1 MTRRTMLLR
10 AAQAA
15 LALLVIAAALRT
27 LGGQWDAVRRTAAD
41 VTLDWPP
48 LLASCVVVL
57 ATYLVLVAAW
67 RHVVNAMG
75 GRLRYLDAAYI
86 WFVSALARYLGALW
100 QVVALSAL
108 AQRMGAAPMTAA
120 AAAVVMTIVNVLTGF
135 GVVLATGGLSAGEL
149 GVRSYLAIAAGVLAL
164 VLAPV
169 AGPRLAGVASRITG
183 RDVTLPRITPAA
195 VWAAAAGSVVSWFAY
210 GFAFYLLTRAV
221 LGDAPGGWLSY
232 VAVYTA
238 AYLAGLLGL
247 VPAGVAVAEGAMIG
261 AFALAGILPA
271 GEAFVVAIVSRLW
284 RTVLEIIPGL
294 VMVAVR
300 GRPLVGVPGD
310 PGTR

>member
-1 MTRRTMLLR
+1 MSRRTLLLR
-10 AAQAA
+10 AVQAA
-15 LALLVIAAALRT
+15 VAMFIIAAAMRT
-27 LGGQWDAVRRTAAD
+27 VAGQWDAVRRTAAGI
-41 VTLDWPP
+41 TIDWPL
-48 LLASCVVVL
+48 LLASAAIVL

-75 GRLRYLDAAYI
+75 GRLRYADAAYI

-120 AAAVVMTIVNVLTGF
+120 GAAVVMTIVNVLTGF
-135 GVVLATGGLSAGEL
+135 GVVLATGALSAGEL
-149 GVRSYLAIAAGVLAL
+149 GARSHVAIAAGVLAL

-169 AGPRLAGVASRITG
+169 LGPRLAEAASRITG
-183 RDVTLPRITPAA
+183 RTVTLPRVTPAA

-210 GFAFYLLTRAV
+210 GFAFYLLASAV
-221 LGDAPGGWLSY
+221 LGHAPGGWLSY
-232 VAVYTA
+232 VAVYTV

-261 AFALAGILPA
+261 AFALAGILPP

-284 RTVLEIIPGL
+284 RTVLEILPGL

-300 GRPLVGVPGD
+300 GRPLVGAPGD
-310 PGTR
+310 PGSR